1 MKRMFPNLTLRAPP
15 NGFLQAQ
22 TGPTLLNS
30 RKGAIQEIARLVGVP
45 EAHFQTLYVDALV
58 RYAAFVQQ
66 LPASESHHH
75 AGPGGLLDHTLE
87 VVICALQ
94 LRRGVL
100 MPTNAPTEVIAR
112 CKDVWT
118 YAVFTCALAHDVGKV
133 ATQQTVHIFDA
144 RTGAVRVWSPW
155 TGPMAND
162 EWYGIEFNRG
172 RQYVMHERIAPLLVR
187 GIVPDAAMAW
197 LGSDTQV
204 IAAWSAYMSQ
214 ETDGAGA
221 LGTIVSRADQLSVA
235 RNLGAN
241 APRFAAAK
249 TIPLHEKLLSALR
262 AALTDGDLPLNRN
275 GAAGWLL
282 GNDLWLVS
290 KRTADALRERLQRE
304 GHEGIPARNDRL
316 FDVLQEHKIAQAHNE
331 QAIWR
336 ITVGAPDWDKAHT
349 LTVLRVPVT
358 VLWPLPEGR
367 PTPFEGT
374 VTVLDADIATEA
386 DASTRESPAPAMSA
400 GPSTLSQPL
409 ATQDLGTA
417 KAIEPGDCA
426 SEPQS
431 ATASTPV
438 TDGVSNPF
446 LAWLAEGLAS
456 GQIPVNQPSARVHIV
471 SEGVLLISPV
481 IFRDYARAHGGEA
494 GWERAQKSF
503 LKAKVHLPTTDK
515 SNLHH
520 YRVEKVGGNY
530 ADAPAKI
537 MKGILI
543 APHHAYGD
551 RPAPPAN
558 TVLHHVGGI
567 AKC

>member
-1 MKRMFPNLTLRAPP
+1 VKRLFQNTHDAPSGFLRA
-15 NGFLQAQ
+15 QAGQ
-22 TGPTLLNS
+22 DLLKP
-30 RKGAIQEIARLVGVP
+30 RKGAIHAIAGLVGVP
-45 EAHFQTLYVDALV
+45 DAHFQILYVDALV

-87 VVICALQ
+87 VIICALQ

-112 CKDVWT
+112 CRDVWT
-118 YAVFTCALAHDVGKV
+118 YAVFSGALVHDVGKV
-133 ATQQTVHIFDA
+133 ATQQTVRIFDA
-144 RTGAVRVWSPW
+144 HTGALSLWSPW
-155 TGPMAND
+155 TGPMQAGT
-162 EWYGIEFNRG
+162 WYGIEFNRD
-172 RQYVMHERIAPLLVR
+172 RQYVMHERISPLLVR

-275 GAAGWLL
+275 GAAGWFV

-290 KRTADALRERLQRE
+290 KRTADTLRERLQRE

-358 VLWPLPEGR
+358 VLWPLPDGR
-367 PTPFEGT
+367 PTQFDGT
-374 VTVLDADIATEA
+374 VTLLDADKATEA
-386 DASTRESPAPAMSA
+386 DASTGQSPAPATQTAQPATMDTATTDHSAPPASDPNTMS
-400 GPSTLSQPL
+400 
-409 ATQDLGTA
+409 TA
-417 KAIEPGDCA
+417 MIAPA
-426 SEPQS
+426 SDPS
-431 ATASTPV
+431 ATV
-438 TDGVSNPF
+438 NPF
-446 LAWLAEGLAS
+446 VSWLAQGIAA

-471 SEGVLLISPV
+471 PEGILLISPV

-503 LKAKVHLPTTDK
+503 LKAKIHLPTTDK

-520 YRVEKVGGNY
+520 YRVEKAGGNY
-530 ADAPAKI
+530 TDAPAKI
-537 MKGILI
+537 MKGMLV
-543 APHHAYGD
+543 ATHHIYGD
-551 RPAPPAN
+551 QLCPTPN
-558 TVLHHVGGI
+558 VVLHRVSGI
-567 AKC
+567 T